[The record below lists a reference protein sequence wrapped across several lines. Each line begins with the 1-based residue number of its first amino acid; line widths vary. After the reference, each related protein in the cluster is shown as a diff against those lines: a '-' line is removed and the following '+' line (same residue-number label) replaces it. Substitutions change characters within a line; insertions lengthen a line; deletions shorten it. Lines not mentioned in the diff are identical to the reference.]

1 MSSPEPLRRWTSR
14 TTRQTEPARR
24 ALRRARLTVVPQKI
38 EQAARVPFLALVS
51 LMALLGVVTL
61 LMFNTSLQQGSFA
74 ASALQEKSDTLT
86 AREEGLKLELEQLR
100 NPQRVAEAA
109 QRQGMV
115 IPTSPDFLYLADGR
129 VVAAENPEPGTGLQ
143 LQEPPA
149 ARPAELNPP
158 PAALSGND
166 GSDRG
171 SDRGNDRSNDRG
183 NDRNDRNDRG
193 DNHRGDTDRGSRGS
207 GNGDGRN
214 GGRR

>member
-86 AREEGLKLELEQLR
+86 ARQEGLKLELEQLR

-115 IPTSPDFLYLADGR
+115 IPTTPDFLYLADGR

-143 LQEPPA
+143 LREPPVARPDELTPPA
-149 ARPAELNPP
+149 AF
-158 PAALSGND
+158 SGTDGSRRDEAND
-166 GSDRG
+166 G
-171 SDRGNDRSNDRG
+171 RSNDRD
-183 NDRNDRNDRG
+183 NARG